1 MTDDLILSG
10 YQVYMTY
17 ILLVAGGAGQE
28 EGNANPALLL
38 QHN

>member
-10 YQVYMTY
+10 VMTY

>member
-10 YQVYMTY
+10 VHDMQTY